1 MQLTLRQR
9 QRVLSLLALW
19 GLLTLLCAV
28 TGPFGTH
35 DVMGFG
41 GRATYWGVVVAGS
54 ILGSALVARVVTRS
68 MVQEL
73 VLWLVFSAA
82 LALGVH
88 LLNVAL
94 FPADATTG
102 GLLYLFGVV
111 AAVVGVVNGMLYLAR
126 KTLAPAGAEP
136 GTPDPTLRFLRRLPL
151 EHRGPL
157 VRIEAQDHYLNVVT
171 TKGSALVLMR
181 LSEAIDE
188 LEGARGLQTHRSHWV
203 ALDAVSAHKRRE
215 GRDLLILSDGAEV
228 PVARTRRQAAKDA
241 GLF

>member
-1 MQLTLRQR
+1 MQLTLRQQ
-9 QRVLSLLALW
+9 QRGLSLLALW

-41 GRATYWGVVVAGS
+41 LRAAYWGVIVAGS
-54 ILGSALVARVVTRS
+54 VLGSVVVARVVTRS
-68 MVQEL
+68 FVQEL
-73 VLWLVFSAA
+73 ALWVLFSFV

-88 LLNVAL
+88 LLNLAL
-94 FPADATTG
+94 FPSEATAS

-111 AAVVGVVNGMLYLAR
+111 AAVVVVVNGMIFLAR
-126 KTLAPAGAEP
+126 KTLAPPVADLEA
-136 GTPDPTLRFLRRLPL
+136 PDPTLRFLRRVPL
-151 EHRGPL
+151 EQRGPL

-171 TKGSALVLMR
+171 TKGSALILIR

-203 ALDAVSAHKRRE
+203 ALEAVTSHRRSE
-215 GRDLLILSDGAEV
+215 GRDSLVMSDGTEV